1 MEMGGGGEKAR
12 RNHPVSHSRSLY
24 RRSYLSVGIHL
35 QILPSKFL
43 ARTDPEISRLLLCV
57 MPNFGFSSFRS
68 DYSGSRKSSLPRRVL
83 SIGAISLAGGLV
95 LSAVNDLAIFNGCTT
110 SASFLLSFGF
120 VSPNKIN
127 PAQSTI
133 VFLMFY
139 APRLLERIELHASK

>member
-1 MEMGGGGEKAR
+1 
-12 RNHPVSHSRSLY
+12 
-24 RRSYLSVGIHL
+24 
-35 QILPSKFL
+35 
-43 ARTDPEISRLLLCV
+43 

-68 DYSGSRKSSLPRRVL
+68 DSTGSRKSSLPRRVL

-127 PAQSTI
+127 PAVYY
-133 VFLMFY
+133 VFLIFY
-139 APRLLERIELHASK
+139 APQLLERIELHASK